1 MQSTVS
7 GDASHYG
14 TSLHYVGRLINL
26 TFGKGAWC
34 YEANVN
40 RDGVPLN
47 CRFVFFWLLTFTSKP
62 MPFTTLNE

>member
-14 TSLHYVGRLINL
+14 TSLHYVGRLFNL
-26 TFGKGAWC
+26 TFGKRVWC

-47 CRFVFFWLLTFTSKP
+47 FRFIPLWLLTLTSQS
-62 MPFTTLNE
+62 MLTTLNE